1 MITDPIGLEVLDRSS
16 EPATV
21 VRGFSHVSRS
31 HYLGPL
37 MRENS
42 PLRYGSTARSVG
54 GSKLMRSS
62 VFGLR
67 LVLTLPCNT
76 TTGVVQ

>member
-1 MITDPIGLEVLDRSS
+1 MITDPIVLEALDRSS
-16 EPATV
+16 VPATV

-31 HYLGPL
+31 HYLEP
-37 MRENS
+37 RENS
-42 PLRYGSTARSVG
+42 PLRYGSSARSTG
-54 GSKLMRSS
+54 GTQRMRSS
-62 VFGLR
+62 VFSLR